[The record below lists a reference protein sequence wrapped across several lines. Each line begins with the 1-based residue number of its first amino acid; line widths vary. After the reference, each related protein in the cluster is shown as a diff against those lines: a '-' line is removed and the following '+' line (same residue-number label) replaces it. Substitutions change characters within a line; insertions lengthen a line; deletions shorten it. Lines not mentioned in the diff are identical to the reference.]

1 MSDIPTSGAIS
12 LNQMHTE
19 VGGTSGTQVS
29 MNDSDIRGLISKASG
44 ATMSFNEWYGAAA
57 NWAATVTVGYVQGE
71 MCIKTCSYWD
81 NYGYQAITDANYGSL
96 SDTSVEYLSGTPT
109 IVGIFWSGLATQ
121 LILSMS
127 GTVANSGWT
136 TLTIGSTSY
145 ARTDALHNQTG
156 TYTNWTWGSTTSA
169 ATNAFGTTTSATKS
183 VTIQ

>member
-29 MNDSDIRGLISKASG
+29 LNDADIRGLISKTSG

-57 NWAATVTVGYVQGE
+57 NWSATVTVGYMQGSL
-71 MCIKTCSYWD
+71 CVKSCSYFD
-81 NYGYQAITDANYGSL
+81 NYGYQAMTDANYGSL
-96 SDTSVEYLSGTPT
+96 SDTSLEYLSGTPT
-109 IVGIFWSGLATQ
+109 INGIYWTELSTQ
-121 LILSMS
+121 LILVVS

-145 ARTDALHNQTG
+145 SRSSALHTQTSG
-156 TYTNWTWGSTTSA
+156 TTQWWWGAVTSP
-169 ATNAFGTTTSATKS
+169 ATNAFGTTTGATKTI
-183 VTIQ
+183 TIQ